1 MRNRIYKDR
10 LFVFLFGKEEN
21 KAWTLDLYSACKEY
35 TLEQAVDKAVDE
47 MPDDFR
53 IKQVLIANRAEV
65 KDMWLTEYNEEEVM
79 QQFKEEGRE
88 EGREERDKE
97 IIQAMLLKG
106 RLPQEISDFC
116 DYPIALIEEVQ
127 ESMTVGIE

>member
-21 KAWTLDLYSACKEY
+21 KDWTLDLYSACKEY

-106 RLPQEISDFC
+106 RLPQEISDFY